1 MAINQRIKKVAMT
14 ICNVKMWRTAGAFGM
29 LDVQD
34 SGRHFPQND
43 HTEAIKK
50 KRVWQLLCGGQWAP
64 GSWPAAPNSTV
75 LKLLTEWHT
84 RHHTEHITTV
94 TAWTLTALDPDTCH
108 TVEAEHPRSKNPNV
122 PGSLWGP
129 AWCWCCTWTTFDLP
143 SKECRPQ
150 MLWKITFE
158 YM

>member
-14 ICNVKMWRTAGAFGM
+14 ICNVKMWWTAGAFGNVRRAG
-29 LDVQD
+29 L
-34 SGRHFPQND
+34 RAAFPPEWPHGSHQE
-43 HTEAIKK
+43 EACLTAAL
-50 KRVWQLLCGGQWAP
+50 W
-64 GSWPAAPNSTV
+64 WPMGTW
-75 LKLLTEWHT
+75 LLTCCSQLHCLEAADRMTHQT
-84 RHHTEHITTV
+84 PHRTHYNSNGMD
-94 TAWTLTALDPDTCH
+94 TALDPDTRH

-129 AWCWCCTWTTFDLP
+129 AWCWCCPWTTFDLP

-150 MLWKITFE
+150 MLCKITFE